1 MFKTEIVQGIPLI
14 TVILSESCKM
24 PHKMKLHLPFDS
36 NFNGIGPNMFQ
47 MTFIPFNATADIAH
61 AKSYSH
67 K

>member
-1 MFKTEIVQGIPLI
+1 MFKTEIVQGVPSI
-14 TVILSESCKM
+14 TVIVSESCKM

-36 NFNGIGPNMFQ
+36 NFNSIGPNMFQ

-61 AKSYSH
+61 AKSYRH